1 MVRSRGFRIPCNAGF
16 YSTGL
21 GMEWDACLFKTLET
35 EQVKLTVTSNCPQI
49 PTYFSCVFHLS
60 SSTPLCVPFPPPPSM
75 TSMQIQVGWYFWM
88 LHVLDASG
96 DIILLGLTSFPS
108 LVARSSWN
116 PPRPR
121 AAGIKAAAR
130 AGRIQRHPSVS
141 ATSARVPSPA
151 AKATAAAPSSAP
163 SHLVPAIG

>member
-1 MVRSRGFRIPCNAGF
+1 
-16 YSTGL
+16 
-21 GMEWDACLFKTLET
+21 MEWDACLFKTLESK
-35 EQVKLTVTSNCPQI
+35 QVKLTVTSDCPQI

-60 SSTPLCVPFPPPPSM
+60 SPTLLCAPLPPPPSM

-96 DIILLGLTSFPS
+96 DTILLGLTAFPS
-108 LVARSSWN
+108 LVARSSWS

-121 AAGIKAAAR
+121 AAGIKAAAG
-130 AGRIQRHPSVS
+130 AGRIQRHSSVS
-141 ATSARVPSPA
+141 TTSARVPSPA

-163 SHLVPAIG
+163 SPLVPAVR